1 MLQSP
6 QHQQVEQ
13 QVYFHSGKFLYLFFS
28 IFLGSTVI
36 SKVNSIEAI
45 ANCLYGAD
53 LKETVLQKMASE
65 LVKVSMLSMLVR
77 IIIIPNIFQITMVT
91 SSMALSSDEKTT
103 ISGVITS
110 FDSLIISITKQIMV
124 VQHDLSILI
133 GAPYSFSLLE
143 IEMINMVSIINIR
156 VMKSKF

>member
-1 MLQSP
+1 M
-6 QHQQVEQ
+6 
-13 QVYFHSGKFLYLFFS
+13 
-28 IFLGSTVI
+28 
-36 SKVNSIEAI
+36 NSIDAI

>member
-1 MLQSP
+1 MSIQANFYT
-6 QHQQVEQ
+6 
-13 QVYFHSGKFLYLFFS
+13 YFF

-36 SKVNSIEAI
+36 SKVNSIDAI

-124 VQHDLSILI
+124 VQHDLSIII

>member
-1 MLQSP
+1 
-6 QHQQVEQ
+6 
-13 QVYFHSGKFLYLFFS
+13 
-28 IFLGSTVI
+28 
-36 SKVNSIEAI
+36 
-45 ANCLYGAD
+45 
-53 LKETVLQKMASE
+53 
-65 LVKVSMLSMLVR
+65 
-77 IIIIPNIFQITMVT
+77 MVT
-91 SSMALSSDEKTT
+91 SSLALSSDEKTT

>member
-1 MLQSP
+1 MSIQANFYT
-6 QHQQVEQ
+6 
-13 QVYFHSGKFLYLFFS
+13 YFF

-36 SKVNSIEAI
+36 SKVNSIDAI

>member
-1 MLQSP
+1 M
-6 QHQQVEQ
+6 
-13 QVYFHSGKFLYLFFS
+13 
-28 IFLGSTVI
+28 
-36 SKVNSIEAI
+36 NSIEAI

-124 VQHDLSILI
+124 VQHDLSIII

-143 IEMINMVSIINIR
+143 IEMINMVSITNIR
-156 VMKSKF
+156 VIKSKF

>member
-1 MLQSP
+1 M
-6 QHQQVEQ
+6 
-13 QVYFHSGKFLYLFFS
+13 
-28 IFLGSTVI
+28 
-36 SKVNSIEAI
+36 NSIEAI

-124 VQHDLSILI
+124 VQHDLSIII

-156 VMKSKF
+156 VIKSKF

>member
-1 MLQSP
+1 M
-6 QHQQVEQ
+6 
-13 QVYFHSGKFLYLFFS
+13 
-28 IFLGSTVI
+28 
-36 SKVNSIEAI
+36 NSIEAI

-143 IEMINMVSIINIR
+143 IEMINMVSITNIR
-156 VMKSKF
+156 VIKSKF

>member
-1 MLQSP
+1 
-6 QHQQVEQ
+6 
-13 QVYFHSGKFLYLFFS
+13 
-28 IFLGSTVI
+28 
-36 SKVNSIEAI
+36 
-45 ANCLYGAD
+45 
-53 LKETVLQKMASE
+53 
-65 LVKVSMLSMLVR
+65 
-77 IIIIPNIFQITMVT
+77 MVT

-133 GAPYSFSLLE
+133 GAPISFSLLE

>member
-1 MLQSP
+1 M
-6 QHQQVEQ
+6 
-13 QVYFHSGKFLYLFFS
+13 
-28 IFLGSTVI
+28 
-36 SKVNSIEAI
+36 NSIEAI

>member
-1 MLQSP
+1 M
-6 QHQQVEQ
+6 
-13 QVYFHSGKFLYLFFS
+13 
-28 IFLGSTVI
+28 
-36 SKVNSIEAI
+36 NSIEAI

-77 IIIIPNIFQITMVT
+77 IIIIPNIFQITIVT
-91 SSMALSSDEKTT
+91 SNVALSSDEKTT

-143 IEMINMVSIINIR
+143 IEMINMVSIISIR
-156 VMKSKF
+156 VIKSKF

>member
-13 QVYFHSGKFLYLFFS
+13 QVYFHSGKFLYLSF
-28 IFLGSTVI
+28 IFIGSTVI

-65 LVKVSMLSMLVR
+65 LVKVRMLSMLV
-77 IIIIPNIFQITMVT
+77 
-91 SSMALSSDEKTT
+91 
-103 ISGVITS
+103 
-110 FDSLIISITKQIMV
+110 
-124 VQHDLSILI
+124 
-133 GAPYSFSLLE
+133 
-143 IEMINMVSIINIR
+143 
-156 VMKSKF
+156 